1 MQCWLLDIWVHI
13 MIMIFQ
19 ATLLDLDSDGINL
32 LTERIVTW
40 V

>member
-19 ATLLDLDSDGINL
+19 ATLLDLDSDL
-32 LTERIVTW
+32 E
-40 V
+40 